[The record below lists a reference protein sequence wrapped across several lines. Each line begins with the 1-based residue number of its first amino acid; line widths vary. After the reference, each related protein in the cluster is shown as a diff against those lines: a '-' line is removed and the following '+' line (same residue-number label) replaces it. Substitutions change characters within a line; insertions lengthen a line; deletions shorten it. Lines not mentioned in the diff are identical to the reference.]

1 MFRKE
6 IGKVIF
12 SIFLFLSFFGLYVMS
27 ARTYE
32 TPAYITLERDW
43 DRADKESDEPPAT
56 FPHLVHQE
64 QFYCYTCHPSVF
76 KIGGNKMVHD
86 DFDNG
91 KFCGACHNGVITWHV
106 DDAEDCE
113 VCHR

>member
-1 MFRKE
+1 
-6 IGKVIF
+6 
-12 SIFLFLSFFGLYVMS
+12 MS